1 MKLFNRLFVLL
12 IQILLVNSI
21 ASSQDLNQLKSI
33 SGFAAETGDYLEGYT
48 QNAGGNDFTYHCFRN
63 DLSKCLLTRCTTG
76 NMAIEWKTQAVPC

>member
-63 DLSKCLLTRCTTG
+63 DLSKC
-76 NMAIEWKTQAVPC
+76 